1 MRRFHQAKKLINQ
14 SSKYSTQVIYTI
26 FRTVD
31 TRKKEQKSIIIYE
44 LQELHFMFYV
54 CECAVSKVL
63 QEPILVSEHH
73 HVDK

>member
-1 MRRFHQAKKLINQ
+1 MHHKGAETLTKFKVQHTGHLHK
-14 SSKYSTQVIYTI
+14 I

-31 TRKKEQKSIIIYE
+31 TREKEQKSIIIYE
-44 LQELHFMFYV
+44 LQELYFMFYV
-54 CECAVSKVL
+54 CACVVSKAL